1 MNFVW
6 WKKIL
11 KSDNSVIGMMMILM
25 LSRTQEMK
33 EMRVKQK
40 TTQSMI

>member
-1 MNFVW
+1 M
-6 WKKIL
+6 